1 MTTDQSADGGE
12 PTWLHKGS
20 TDSKDVE
27 AFYDDW
33 AATYE
38 QELTGWRYTAP
49 DEAAER
55 LAGLLK
61 DGAALLDVGCGTG
74 MFGERMT
81 AARKLSLTGIDISN
95 ASLKRAEEKGVYA
108 DLQKVDLQQT
118 PLPFESDSMDG
129 AASIG
134 VMTYIE
140 APKALLADLAR
151 IVRAGGPILFTQR
164 DDRWDEK
171 GFDGVLAALESEGL
185 IGSAEVSEPRPYLPD
200 HDEFGEEVL
209 VRHVLL
215 TVR

>member
-1 MTTDQSADGGE
+1 MTNDHGADKSE

-38 QELTGWRYTAP
+38 QELSGWRYTAP

-55 LAGLLK
+55 LAALIE

-74 MFGERMT
+74 MFGERMR
-81 AARKLSLTGIDISN
+81 AAKPVTLTGIDISD
-95 ASLKRAEEKGVYA
+95 ASLKRAEAKGVYA
-108 DLQKVDLQQT
+108 ELKKVDLQQT
-118 PLPFESDSMDG
+118 PLPFEAKSMDA

-140 APKALLADLAR
+140 EPKALLSDLAR
-151 IVRAGGPILFTQR
+151 IVRPGGPILFTQR
-164 DDRWDEK
+164 DDRWDDK
-171 GFDGVLAALESEGL
+171 GFDAVLAALEAEGL
-185 IGSAEVSEPRPYLPD
+185 TGPAAVSEPRPYLPD

-215 TVR
+215 TVK